1 MARALL
7 IADDLT
13 GAMDGGVQ
21 FAQAGIPARIWT
33 DVEAMTPPE
42 GDGVYA
48 VNTETRHLPP
58 EQAAEAVADVC
69 RRAASWGFA
78 YYIKKTD
85 SALRG
90 RIGAELAAMCRTLG
104 REQTVFVPAWPEN
117 GRTTRDG
124 VQYLRGV
131 PLHESSVGRD
141 AFDPVLQTNIADI
154 LTKDVSLPVCLRRPG
169 QAPAPSGVT
178 VYDGETRRELHQTAQ
193 TVLPLAEQAVC
204 AGCAG
209 FCEELTAL
217 PGLPVCRSGGN
228 APPLGRV
235 LLVSGSLHPTSAAQ
249 TRSAQVL
256 GYPALPL
263 PATLYAAD
271 FTGEQAAALTAQG
284 ASLLDREGRLLLA
297 ARSRGPADAETA
309 AYTAGHLGALAA
321 SLLARAD
328 TLVVFGGDTAMGI
341 LRALGPCRLDP
352 VCQIT
357 PGVVYARLRACGRQI
372 NFVSKAGSLGPQ
384 DVVARVEA
392 FLKTSV

>member
-117 GRTTRDG
+117 G
-124 VQYLRGV
+124 
-131 PLHESSVGRD
+131 
-141 AFDPVLQTNIADI
+141 
-154 LTKDVSLPVCLRRPG
+154 
-169 QAPAPSGVT
+169 
-178 VYDGETRRELHQTAQ
+178 
-193 TVLPLAEQAVC
+193 
-204 AGCAG
+204 
-209 FCEELTAL
+209 
-217 PGLPVCRSGGN
+217 
-228 APPLGRV
+228 
-235 LLVSGSLHPTSAAQ
+235 
-249 TRSAQVL
+249 
-256 GYPALPL
+256 
-263 PATLYAAD
+263 
-271 FTGEQAAALTAQG
+271 
-284 ASLLDREGRLLLA
+284 
-297 ARSRGPADAETA
+297 
-309 AYTAGHLGALAA
+309 
-321 SLLARAD
+321 
-328 TLVVFGGDTAMGI
+328 
-341 LRALGPCRLDP
+341 
-352 VCQIT
+352 
-357 PGVVYARLRACGRQI
+357 
-372 NFVSKAGSLGPQ
+372 
-384 DVVARVEA
+384 
-392 FLKTSV
+392 